1 MYGLGLGALW
11 SQIRST
17 EQGCHKVA
25 GMEGSIIWAMNFG
38 FGLGMGRFDDFLLLC
53 FSDGR
58 AGILA
63 PQDRNGMFYEGGVIV
78 SSFVYLEIGVVTA
91 SPI

>member
-1 MYGLGLGALW
+1 MGWDLAHCGLKFGV
-11 SQIRST
+11 RSKGVT
-17 EQGCHKVA
+17 KLQA
-25 GMEGSIIWAMNFG
+25 WRGSIIWAMNFG